1 MKNKNDFIIT
11 EEEREKV
18 FEMDIEI
25 SKIQSARE
33 SGKLTQEMKE
43 ADKAFEELLKIKI

>member
-1 MKNKNDFIIT
+1 MNKEKFIIT

-25 SKIQSARE
+25 SRLQTARE
-33 SGKLTQEMKE
+33 SGRLTKEMEE
-43 ADKAFEELLKIKI
+43 ADKAFEELLKLY